1 MGEMRN
7 KMYVQEIVLS
17 YCHLSRTAL
26 RAEASCEIQIYE
38 RGYLSIQAVSYTLT
52 FTHD

>member
-1 MGEMRN
+1 MGEMRD

-17 YCHLSRTAL
+17 YCHPSRTAL
-26 RAEASCEIQIYE
+26 RAEASCKIQIYE
-38 RGYLSIQAVSYTLT
+38 RGYLSIQAVSYALT

>member
-7 KMYVQEIVLS
+7 KMYVQERVLT
-17 YCHLSRTAL
+17 YCHPSHTAL
-26 RAEASCEIQIYE
+26 RAEASYKIQIYE
-38 RGYLSIQAVSYTLT
+38 RGYLSIQAVTYALT